1 MHHSTTFAE
10 FRRGIIEAVPILIGV
25 MPFGLILGTRAAQQ
39 GMGWLEVVLM
49 MGLNFAGG
57 SEFAAV
63 SLWRSP
69 LPVLLIIGTTFLINS
84 RHILMGVAF
93 IPFVRHLPLKKLLP
107 VLFFMTDE
115 SWAMSL
121 ADVGKRQQAGM
132 PAFSLPYYFGTAAA
146 LYLLWISC
154 GFIGARFGYLLGNVE
169 NLGFGMAFPAVFLV
183 LMRGMWRTWRAA
195 LPWLASLIS
204 AAGVYLLSPHNG
216 WYVLAGTFVG
226 LAWAFFDQ
234 GAQHD

>member
-1 MHHSTTFAE
+1 
-10 FRRGIIEAVPILIGV
+10 
-25 MPFGLILGTRAAQQ
+25 
-39 GMGWLEVVLM
+39 M

-63 SLWRSP
+63 SLWQSP

-93 IPFVRHLPLKKLLP
+93 IPFIRHLPLKKLLP

-121 ADVGKRQQAGM
+121 ADAGKRQQAGL

-146 LYLLWISC
+146 LYLLWITC

-204 AAGVYLLSPHNG
+204 AAGVYLLLPHNG

-234 GAQHD
+234 GA

>member
-121 ADVGKRQQAGM
+121 ADAGKRQ
-132 PAFSLPYYFGTAAA
+132 
-146 LYLLWISC
+146 
-154 GFIGARFGYLLGNVE
+154 
-169 NLGFGMAFPAVFLV
+169 
-183 LMRGMWRTWRAA
+183 
-195 LPWLASLIS
+195 
-204 AAGVYLLSPHNG
+204 
-216 WYVLAGTFVG
+216 
-226 LAWAFFDQ
+226 
-234 GAQHD
+234 

>member
-1 MHHSTTFAE
+1 MHHSFTFTE

-39 GMGWLEVVLM
+39 GMSWLEVVLM

-63 SLWRSP
+63 SLWQNP

-121 ADVGKRQQAGM
+121 ADAGKRQ
-132 PAFSLPYYFGTAAA
+132 
-146 LYLLWISC
+146 
-154 GFIGARFGYLLGNVE
+154 
-169 NLGFGMAFPAVFLV
+169 
-183 LMRGMWRTWRAA
+183 
-195 LPWLASLIS
+195 
-204 AAGVYLLSPHNG
+204 
-216 WYVLAGTFVG
+216 
-226 LAWAFFDQ
+226 
-234 GAQHD
+234 

>member
-1 MHHSTTFAE
+1 
-10 FRRGIIEAVPILIGV
+10 
-25 MPFGLILGTRAAQQ
+25 
-39 GMGWLEVVLM
+39 
-49 MGLNFAGG
+49 
-57 SEFAAV
+57 
-63 SLWRSP
+63 
-69 LPVLLIIGTTFLINS
+69 
-84 RHILMGVAF
+84 
-93 IPFVRHLPLKKLLP
+93 
-107 VLFFMTDE
+107 
-115 SWAMSL
+115 
-121 ADVGKRQQAGM
+121 M

-204 AAGVYLLSPHNG
+204 AAAVYLLSPHNG

>member
-1 MHHSTTFAE
+1 MHHSSTFAE
-10 FRRGIIEAVPILIGV
+10 FRRGIIEATPILIGV

-39 GMGWLEVVLM
+39 GMSWLEVVLM

-63 SLWRSP
+63 SLWQSP

-93 IPFVRHLPLKKLLP
+93 IPFIRHLPLKKLLP

-115 SWAMSL
+115 SWSMSL
-121 ADVGKRQQAGM
+121 ADAGKRQQAGL

-146 LYLLWISC
+146 LYLLWITC
-154 GFIGARFGYLLGNVE
+154 GFIGARFGYFLGNVE